1 MANVL
6 AAREAWTLGLLKW
19 ITCPSSLIMFT
30 CQPRDTYKLNEEHY
44 TCNKFL
50 CHTENQNWDQLW
62 HQQLVTVWWNISPNE
77 SLKDPWLLQDLGAI
91 FFFFAELTVNVLKY
105 SCTWKPYSELMCT
118 YILAM
123 LMMNEVIN
131 QNQCSISFP
140 QCLLQMQVQQAAAC
154 SIIVVRK
161 KKSMELKI
169 AIYHSTN
176 YIQTSSMPGIE
187 LTDSFF
193 NELCNFLSSVVAVLW
208 MTFFFLLAEPCTHKI

>member
-44 TCNKFL
+44 TCNKFV

-91 FFFFAELTVNVLKY
+91 FFFLQSSLSMSLNILVEKTILWADVHIYPGNVDDEWGHKPKSKQHQFSTVPAANASPAS
-105 SCTWKPYSELMCT
+105 SC
-118 YILAM
+118 M
-123 LMMNEVIN
+123 LHN
-131 QNQCSISFP
+131 SSK
-140 QCLLQMQVQQAAAC
+140 
-154 SIIVVRK
+154 K